1 MAQPIIY
8 LDKSMLINFSMDFI
22 LLYLT
27 ARLSGYRV
35 STLRLVLGA
44 LVGSIYVLAI
54 LLPDIAFMYNMLVK
68 IAYSCLIVAVCFY
81 PLRPKKFLVAA
92 GYFYAISFALGGAIY
107 GFSSLS
113 IGIEGSG
120 NYEVLSNLVQSTG
133 NIVDIFVW
141 GFPLGIIFWLGF
153 GKWGYS
159 SLKSTLVQ
167 AVYRFAISVYFNDL
181 EVKIDGLVDTGNQ
194 LRDPLTKVP
203 VVVVEAVLLAE
214 YLPKE
219 FITAVADLDFVT
231 LEACLQGTH
240 WEGRLRFIPFSSIG
254 KHNGMMIGFLPDKLE
269 INTPSG
275 KVGTQRVIIGLY
287 LKELSPDRSYRAL
300 LHPDLLTAVG

>member
-35 STLRLVLGA
+35 STPRLALGS
-44 LVGSIYVLAI
+44 LVGSVYVLAI
-54 LLPDIAFMYNMLVK
+54 LLPEIAFMYNMLVK
-68 IAYSCLIVAVCFY
+68 IAYSCLIVVVCFY
-81 PLRPKKFLVAA
+81 PLTPKKFLIAA
-92 GYFYAISFALGGAIY
+92 GYFYAISFGFGGAIY

-113 IGIEGSG
+113 TGIEGSG
-120 NYEVLSNLVQSTG
+120 NFEVLSNLVQSTG
-133 NIVDIFVW
+133 NLVDIFVW
-141 GFPLGIIFWLGF
+141 GFPLGIIFWLVF
-153 GKWGYS
+153 GRWGYS
-159 SLKSTLVQ
+159 NLKSTLVQ
-167 AVYRFAISVYFNDL
+167 TVYRFAISVYFNDL

-219 FITAVADLDFVT
+219 FITAVAELDFVT
-231 LEACLQGTH
+231 LETCLHGTH

-300 LHPDLLTAVG
+300 LHPDLLAAVG